1 VSPRGRRQRDSE
13 GRPLGARRP
22 LCWRGRLLGAAALG
36 LTVMSMAGCSTI
48 GYYAQSIGGHLD
60 IVRRARPVAEVIGD
74 PATPAP
80 LRDRLM
86 LAREMRDFAVRELQ
100 LPDNRSYRSYADLQR
115 NASVWNVVAA
125 PELSLELKRWCFMI
139 VGCIGYRGYFD
150 KEAAEREGAQQRAEG
165 LDVNV
170 YGVSA
175 YSTLGRTDWLGGDPL
190 LNTFIQWPELELA
203 RLIFHELA
211 HQVAYAAGDTTFNES
226 FATAVERLGGERWRR
241 ERGLPAS
248 DDAAIDRRRSEF
260 KALGERTRAELAALY
275 RSSVSDDEKRA
286 GKARILGAMRAELQR
301 LKIES
306 WNGFAGYDAWG
317 QRANNAT
324 LGVQAAYDELVPAFE
339 KLFEQQGRDFARF
352 HAEAKRLAALP
363 MAERRATLAAIDP
376 LPRP

>member
-1 VSPRGRRQRDSE
+1 VSAPGRPAGDTGRRRHD
-13 GRPLGARRP
+13 GRRFS
-22 LCWRGRLLGAAALG
+22 WRGRLAVAALLG
-36 LTVMSMAGCSTI
+36 LVVAGVAGCSTI
-48 GYYAQSIGGHLD
+48 GYYAQSVGGHLD
-60 IVRRARPVAEVIGD
+60 LVRRARPVGEVIGD
-74 PATPAP
+74 PTTPVP

-86 LAREMRDFAVRELQ
+86 LAREMRDFAVRELA

-115 NASVWNVVAA
+115 NAAVWNVVAA

-150 KEAAEREGAQQRAEG
+150 KDAAEREGAQQKAEG

-190 LNTFIQWPELELA
+190 LNTFIQWPEMELA

-241 ERGLPAS
+241 DRGLPES
-248 DDAAIDRRRSEF
+248 DDAAIDRRRREF
-260 KALGERTRAELAALY
+260 RALGERTRAELAALY
-275 RSSVSDDEKRA
+275 GSSVPDDEKRA

-306 WNGFAGYDAWG
+306 WNGFSGYDAWG

-363 MAERRATLAAIDP
+363 MAERRATLAAISP
-376 LPRP
+376 SGRP

>member
-1 VSPRGRRQRDSE
+1 MTS
-13 GRPLGARRP
+13 
-22 LCWRGRLLGAAALG
+22 RGRLLALALLVAAVAG
-36 LTVMSMAGCSTI
+36 MAGCSTL
-48 GYYAQSIGGHLD
+48 GYYAQSVGGHLD
-60 IVRRARPVAEVIGD
+60 MVRRARPVAEVIDD
-74 PATPAP
+74 PATPVS
-80 LRDRLM
+80 LRDRLL

-100 LPDNRSYRSYADLQR
+100 LPDNRSYRSYADLRR
-115 NASVWNVVAA
+115 NAAVWNVVAA

-150 KEAAEREGAQQRAEG
+150 KDAAEREGAQLKAEG

-170 YGVSA
+170 YGVAA

-211 HQVAYAAGDTTFNES
+211 HQVAYAPGDTTFNES

-248 DDAAIDRRRSEF
+248 DDAAIERRRREF
-260 KALGERTRAELAALY
+260 KVLGQRTRGELEALY
-275 RSSVSDDEKRA
+275 RSSVSDDDKRA
-286 GKARILGAMRAELQR
+286 GKARILAAMRTELQR
-301 LKIES
+301 LKTQS
-306 WNGFAGYDAWG
+306 WNGYSGYDGWA

-363 MAERRATLAAIDP
+363 MAERRATLAAISP
-376 LPRP
+376 